1 MFTNFHFH
9 ILLVAKFGE
18 IFLLDHHHFGYITK
32 LTQQKKDLM
41 YFTDIWMKNGQPI
54 T

>member
-18 IFLLDHHHFGYITK
+18 IFLFDHHHFGYITK
-32 LTQQKKDLM
+32 LTQQKKGFDVFQ
-41 YFTDIWMKNGQPI
+41 YAFH
-54 T
+54 